1 MKKLLFFLLSLLC
14 ILPACDNC
22 DEDIPERPFVREG
35 SASSHSLFLTFE
47 DEKRQDLTRD
57 FVLTPI
63 KDGTVYS
70 VAPEDMKVRFFMNGV
85 EDNRQMAVMVTKGEY
100 NHNIFGIY
108 ATSTVGFYE
117 NDTFGLSEDIYY
129 PFMYKIVCPTVFG
142 DSEEHIITVVQRS
155 IDTGTQNMCSVT
167 LDDEVLDINIKNGLE
182 PYVIT
187 ITRTVGEE

>member
-1 MKKLLFFLLSLLC
+1 MAQC
-14 ILPACDNC
+14 ILLLP
-22 DEDIPERPFVREG
+22 
-35 SASSHSLFLTFE
+35 
-47 DEKRQDLTRD
+47 
-57 FVLTPI
+57 
-63 KDGTVYS
+63 
-70 VAPEDMKVRFFMNGV
+70 
-85 EDNRQMAVMVTKGEY
+85 MAVMVTKGEY

-129 PFMYKIVCPTVFG
+129 PFMYKIICPTVFG